1 MKDSKPHTSVC
12 YRLSKKK
19 TSVCYRQTD
28 RNYNKLESR
37 MQIDVLKQGSKLIT
51 NQESERLEQ
60 RII

>member
-1 MKDSKPHTSVC
+1 MLQT
-12 YRLSKKK
+12 LSKKK

-60 RII
+60 RIM

>member
-1 MKDSKPHTSVC
+1 MYVTDSQ
-12 YRLSKKK
+12 KKK
-19 TSVCYRQTD
+19 TRVCYRQTD